1 MRRALLILFTTLS
14 CLVLVATAWLWV
26 RSYRVAT
33 GWAWDDPSGRRREL
47 VSYAGAVHVRELT
60 GSGFGASPGVRTAIR
75 EEVPQGADWQTRCG
89 GGMSIVWQ
97 RAGFA
102 IASGTTP
109 VVLLTSWVSPV
120 QQVKGVM
127 TTSYVQNVAPQPVVV
142 SGMTVTSAD
151 AMILDLSGGGLNVSG
166 NVTITGGGVP
176 AAALTGQ
183 SIVFSP
189 NLSNT
194 WQLAVIVPY
203 WSVTVLASLLPV
215 YCLAKVPAA
224 LRRRR
229 RIRRGL
235 CVQCG
240 YDMRAS
246 TDRCPEC
253 GTLASPVA

>member
-1 MRRALLILFTTLS
+1 MRRALLILFTLMS
-14 CLVLVATAWLWV
+14 CLVLVVSGSLWM

-60 GSGFGASPGVRTAIR
+60 GAGFGASPGVRMAIR
-75 EEVPQGADWQTRCG
+75 EDVPQGADWQTRCG

-109 VVLLTSWVSPV
+109 MVFLTSWVSPV

-127 TTSYVQNVAPQPVVV
+127 TTSYIQNVAPQPVVV
-142 SGMTVTSAD
+142 SGMTVNSAD
-151 AMILDLSGGGLNVSG
+151 ALILDLSGGGLKASG

-183 SIVFSP
+183 NIVFSP
-189 NLSNT
+189 NYSNT
-194 WQLAVIVPY
+194 WQ
-203 WSVTVLASLLPV
+203 
-215 YCLAKVPAA
+215 
-224 LRRRR
+224 
-229 RIRRGL
+229 
-235 CVQCG
+235 
-240 YDMRAS
+240 
-246 TDRCPEC
+246 
-253 GTLASPVA
+253 